1 MLIIG
6 KVCKKTS
13 ACRQFTIDF
22 HLVIEIGICVIL
34 GIGIIIALVFYNR
47 YIYIY
52 VCLVS
57 GNKHRNFCRIDQ
69 EKSDSGEENKIN
81 FLTTSADE
89 ELLVQNVL
97 TYYEHQRKELIERQ
111 K

>member
-47 YIYIY
+47 YSI
-52 VCLVS
+52 CLS
-57 GNKHRNFCRIDQ
+57 RFWK
-69 EKSDSGEENKIN
+69 
-81 FLTTSADE
+81 
-89 ELLVQNVL
+89 
-97 TYYEHQRKELIERQ
+97 
-111 K
+111 